1 VNGEVPAYDSAARVP
16 PVLGELRELLRYRDL
31 LALLISN
38 INTTRY
44 KRSTLGVLWTLLNP
58 LLHMAV
64 LTVAFSKVFRF
75 SIDHYPVYVLSG
87 LILWNFFTQT
97 TSYAMSTIVWGGGL
111 LKRVYLPRSIF
122 AAASI
127 GNGLLNL
134 LLSLVPLLLIIVVT
148 GHPVRVTW
156 AFVPVAVLLLAM
168 FALGVALLMS
178 ALAVFFAD
186 VVEMYGVALQA
197 WFFLTPVIYPREI
210 LPDALAPYLMLNP
223 MVPLLEAFRAPI
235 YDGVVPA
242 PTVLLAA
249 VGVAVVSLGLGLW
262 AFTAKAD
269 EIAYRV

>member
-1 VNGEVPAYDSAARVP
+1 VSDRAPAYDSAVRVP
-16 PVLGELRELLRYRDL
+16 PVLGELRELVRYRDL

-44 KRSTLGVLWTLLNP
+44 KRSTLGVVWSLLNP

-75 SIDHYPVYVLSG
+75 SIDHYPVYVLAG
-87 LILWNFFTQT
+87 LIVWNFFTQT
-97 TSYAMSTIVWGGGL
+97 TSYAMSTMVWGGSL
-111 LKRVYLPRSIF
+111 LKRIYLPRSIF

-127 GNGLLNL
+127 GNGLVNL
-134 LLSLVPLLLIIVVT
+134 ALSLAPLLLVVVLT
-148 GHPVRVTW
+148 GHPVHATW
-156 AFVPVAVLLLAM
+156 AFVPVAVLLVAT

-178 ALAVFFAD
+178 ALAVFFSD
-186 VVEMYGVALQA
+186 VVEMYGVAVQA

-210 LPDALAPYLMLNP
+210 LPDALAPYLALNP
-223 MVPLLEAFRAPI
+223 FFPLLETFRAPI
-235 YDGVVPA
+235 YDGALPSGGI
-242 PTVLLAA
+242 LLAA
-249 VGVAVVSLGLGLW
+249 VAAALASLALGLL